1 MALNTVG
8 SQNGMPILQNPERVL
23 LSFNNVQLT
32 FKDIKPTPDALKG
45 KKIGMVFLTP
55 HRVLFIPKDQSKA
68 MKSFSMPFG
77 LMEGCSIEQ
86 GILVANYIK
95 GKIHAQPAGG
105 WEGTATFKL
114 AFFSGGAIDFGKA
127 MINVATHALRSGSA
141 YNPVVYVY
149 QSGSF
154 MPARRNNYYRS
165 ADPVVYQGQQQQF
178 AYVPGQPPP
187 AGGYYAPVPP
197 TYAPH
202 GPPPASQFSSMQP
215 PSNVPQAGTSAG
227 YYPSAPSVFANY
239 SSPLNSP
246 DQPIPSTA
254 GTLSDFNPAII
265 SMPNYYS
272 APLSSDHTSQSH
284 AANKSTKK

>member
-1 MALNTVG
+1 
-8 SQNGMPILQNPERVL
+8 
-23 LSFNNVQLT
+23 
-32 FKDIKPTPDALKG
+32 
-45 KKIGMVFLTP
+45 MVFLTP

-77 LMEGCSIEQ
+77 LMEGCSVEQ

-114 AFFSGGAIDFGKA
+114 SFYSGGAIDFGKA
-127 MINVATHALRSGSA
+127 MIDVATHALRSGSA

-149 QSGSF
+149 ESVSF

-165 ADPVVYQGQQQQF
+165 AAPVVYQGQQQQF
-178 AYVPGQPPP
+178 AYVPGQPPA

-197 TYAPH
+197 TYAPDR
-202 GPPPASQFSSMQP
+202 PPPPSQFSSTQP
-215 PSNVPQAGTSAG
+215 PPNFPQAGTSGG

-239 SSPLNSP
+239 SSPLSSP
-246 DQPIPSTA
+246 DQPISSTA
-254 GTLSDFNPAII
+254 GPLSDFNPPIT

-272 APLSSDHTSQSH
+272 APLSPDSEQTSQGL

>member
-95 GKIHAQPAGG
+95 GKIHAQPA
-105 WEGTATFKL
+105 
-114 AFFSGGAIDFGKA
+114 
-127 MINVATHALRSGSA
+127 ALRSGSA